1 MDAHVAQMAPDAER
15 DVVLG
20 DLVALGEVGI
30 EVVLAVEDRAR
41 GDLAA
46 QRHPHH
52 DPVGDRLRVGH
63 RERPGEAKADRAG
76 ARVGLLAE
84 AQLAAAEHLRAGLE
98 LDVDL
103 EADDGFVVHAKAFAP
118 SKPIACSSA
127 KAASRM
133 RFSLKA
139 GPAIWKPTGR
149 PSLSPLGIEIAGM
162 PASDMGTVQK
172 SLRYIASGS
181 WVLAPSSKATP
192 GAVGV
197 TMKSKF
203 SQA

>member
-1 MDAHVAQMAPDAER
+1 MRPDSPDVHELGRVLLEVDAVDAHVAQLPAQAQR

-41 GDLAA
+41 RDLAA

-52 DPVGDRLRVGH
+52 DPVDHGLGVGH
-63 RERPGEAKADRAG
+63 RQRAGQAEADRAG

-103 EADDGFVVHAKAFAP
+103 EADDGFVRGAHANAPVP

-127 KAASRM
+127 
-133 RFSLKA
+133 
-139 GPAIWKPTGR
+139 
-149 PSLSPLGIEIAGM
+149 
-162 PASDMGTVQK
+162 
-172 SLRYIASGS
+172 
-181 WVLAPSSKATP
+181 
-192 GAVGV
+192 
-197 TMKSKF
+197 
-203 SQA
+203 